1 MLTYAVAGLSGF
13 LMKFY
18 DDIVDNPE
26 AYSGLYEGKL
36 VIEIVM
42 IACVTYFAHL
52 DPIALIACVITV
64 LVDVMIYVYN
74 LFYPVLNLNY
84 AIDKTSWKIGIFFI
98 FILFFYKGSSTFE
111 SFTTSDYVIIMLGF
125 GAIFLDA
132 ISLVSKD
139 KKVTEDPYANM
150 IHLEASNRK
159 LILRTI
165 AFFGSIACAIGVQI
179 IPIFYEYC
187 HILKY
192 IFIWGL
198 FYFFT
203 SVTSILYLQYQYR
216 QEDVIAAAK
225 KRLIPSKE
233 KIDEKKKDSDS
244 DSDSDK
250 DD

>member
-26 AYSGLYEGKL
+26 AYSGLYKDKL
-36 VIEIVM
+36 VLEIVM

-52 DPIALIACVITV
+52 DPIALIACIITV
-64 LVDVMIYVYN
+64 LVDIMIYTYN

-84 AIDKTSWKIGIFFI
+84 AIDKTSWKIGIFLIFLLFI
-98 FILFFYKGSSTFE
+98 YKGSSTFQ
-111 SFTTSDYVIIMLGF
+111 SFTTSDYVIIILGF

-159 LILRTI
+159 LLLR
-165 AFFGSIACAIGVQI
+165 AFALFGSIACAIGVQI

-192 IFIWGL
+192 IFIWGV
-198 FYFFT
+198 FYFLT
-203 SVTSILYLQYQYR
+203 SVMSILYLQYQYR

-225 KRLIPSKE
+225 KRLTPVKE
-233 KIDEKKKDSDS
+233 KEKDDNE
-244 DSDSDK
+244 DSDK
-250 DD
+250 ED